1 MDNKKIFELIKKSK
15 ENDMKAVFELIMIFE
30 DLINKES
37 LVNGRFNQECKD
49 YVIDNL
55 LKQIKN
61 FKKF

>member
-15 ENDMKAVFELIMIFE
+15 ENDMKAVFELIMTFE
-30 DLINKES
+30 DLINKEY

-49 YVIDNL
+49 YIIDNL

>member
-15 ENDMKAVFELIMIFE
+15 ENDMKAVFELIMTFE

-37 LVNGRFNQECKD
+37 LVNGRLNQECKD
-49 YVIDNL
+49 YIIDNL

>member
-37 LVNGRFNQECKD
+37 LVNGRFNQECK
-49 YVIDNL
+49 YYIIDNL